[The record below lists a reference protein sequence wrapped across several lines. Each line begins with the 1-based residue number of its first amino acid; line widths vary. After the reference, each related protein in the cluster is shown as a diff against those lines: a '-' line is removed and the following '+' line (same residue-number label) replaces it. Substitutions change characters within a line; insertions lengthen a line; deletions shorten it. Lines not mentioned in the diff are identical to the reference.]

1 MPSSNNSTERY
12 TSKTRK
18 SGRMDVIN
26 DSALSRARKSL
37 EGIIRSASYGL
48 LKAFFHNHPFTGKID
63 CSSLRSL
70 LVIPYGDAI
79 GDLIAATPIWRAVK
93 QRNPECRIGVI
104 TSERNESLLR
114 ADRDVNA
121 HYRFAHRRDLGNRS
135 ELKRARRDKY
145 EVILNL
151 HFTNLTDYG
160 LVSNYV
166 GPRAIKVTA
175 DHHRREMYRLFFNHI
190 GVRQRHST
198 HLSIHS
204 LELLAEIVDFVP
216 PLTLSETWPS
226 IIIPNETETQ
236 VQEQIKARL
245 PDGCSNYII
254 IHLQA
259 GTAFREWGAQNALLL
274 AQLLI
279 DRYSNHAVFLTA
291 APKTLSVAIQ
301 ELPQNASENIQFFK
315 TSDDLLELAAL
326 IKHASLVITPET
338 SITHFAS
345 AMNTPTVVLM
355 SNRER
360 IPAEWL
366 PLANPA
372 WILAPAIGGEPV
384 ATIPVQN
391 VFEAACSLLD
401 GAWKSTQN
409 SIDNIHSQHRMF
421 QRMNGTMLL
430 SEFASDSIHPSRT

>member
-1 MPSSNNSTERY
+1 MYWLSS
-12 TSKTRK
+12 
-18 SGRMDVIN
+18 
-26 DSALSRARKSL
+26 
-37 EGIIRSASYGL
+37 IILA
-48 LKAFFHNHPFTGKID
+48 
-63 CSSLRSL
+63 C
-70 LVIPYGDAI
+70 
-79 GDLIAATPIWRAVK
+79 
-93 QRNPECRIGVI
+93 
-104 TSERNESLLR
+104 
-114 ADRDVNA
+114 
-121 HYRFAHRRDLGNRS
+121 
-135 ELKRARRDKY
+135 
-145 EVILNL
+145 
-151 HFTNLTDYG
+151 
-160 LVSNYV
+160 
-166 GPRAIKVTA
+166 
-175 DHHRREMYRLFFNHI
+175 
-190 GVRQRHST
+190 RQRHST

-254 IHLQA
+254 IHLQK
-259 GTAFREWGAQNALLL
+259 AQHFESGRSTRSL
-274 AQLLI
+274 AHTFI
-279 DRYSNHAVFLTA
+279 YCYSNHAVFLTA